1 MKVKFTKKEIE
12 MLENTF
18 SGTIHYDL
26 NEYWVEKN
34 RDELEK
40 ILEKLN
46 QTLDELYKTK
56 KLPKKRV

>member
-18 SGTIHYDL
+18 SSAIYYDL

-46 QTLDELYKTK
+46 QILDELYKTK
-56 KLPKKRV
+56 KLPEKRV